1 MKVICAW
8 CKKVLSD
15 NGVDDNV
22 ISHGCCDDCIESVLR
37 TNNDANEM
45 LDKTPA
51 VGPVR
56 GSDPRD

>member
-1 MKVICAW
+1 MKVICGW
-8 CKKVLSD
+8 CRKPMSD
-15 NGVDDNV
+15 DGKGDT
-22 ISHGCCDDCIESVLR
+22 ISHGICDDCMEVVLR